1 MVTFYPNDFETMLG
15 LEKGAVNLSP
25 HREEWHELFAAEAGQ
40 LTAAADKHALA
51 IEHIG
56 STAICGIAAKPI
68 IDIALAVREIAD
80 VEHIIQPFG
89 NLGYVYRGENGIP
102 DRHYFRKGSLRR
114 THHLHVVT
122 YGSDLWRN
130 HLLFRDYLR
139 AHPQIAA
146 QYENLKR
153 ELAQTHQENR
163 EAYTEGKTEFIEN
176 VLKAAIEYF

>member
-1 MVTFYPNDFETMLG
+1 MLG
-15 LEKGAVNLSP
+15 LEKGAIKLSP
-25 HREEWHELFAAEAGQ
+25 HREEWHELFAAEAQQ
-40 LTAAADKHALA
+40 LTIPAGKYALA

-80 VEHIIQPFG
+80 VEQIIQPFE
-89 NLGYVYRGENGIP
+89 NLGYVYRGENGIHN
-102 DRHYFRKGSLRR
+102 RHYFRKGSPRR

-122 YGSDLWRN
+122 YKSDLWRN

-139 AHPQIAA
+139 ANPQIAV

-153 ELAQTHQENR
+153 EMAQTHRENR